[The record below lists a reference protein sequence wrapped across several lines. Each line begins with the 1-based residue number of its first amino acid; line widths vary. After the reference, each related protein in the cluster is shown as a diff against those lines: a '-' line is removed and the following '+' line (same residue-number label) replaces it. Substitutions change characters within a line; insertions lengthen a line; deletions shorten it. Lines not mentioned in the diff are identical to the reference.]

1 MVFAGKTDTN
11 PRAERRGSKLEN
23 GCKDLK
29 PTRAIMYINTESEPV
44 VQDKGLGD
52 IMYSMVEM
60 APHSSTLAWKIP
72 WMRSMVG
79 YSPWGHKESDMTER
93 LHFHFQSFNNKC

>member
-1 MVFAGKTDTN
+1 M
-11 PRAERRGSKLEN
+11 RWGSTLEN
-23 GCKDLK
+23 GYNDLK

-60 APHSSTLAWKIP
+60 APHSGTLAWKIP
-72 WMRSMVG
+72 WTEERGRLQPMGSQRVG
-79 YSPWGHKESDMTER
+79 HD
-93 LHFHFQSFNNKC
+93 